1 MKNNHLTQIYMCTYN
16 RVAENVQWKII
27 NLVYFPRES
36 CKNYKTFHSLR
47 IYFLR
52 SKVTEDKN
60 PPTLR
65 EKLR

>member
-1 MKNNHLTQIYMCTYN
+1 MKNIHPTQIDMYAYN

-36 CKNYKTFHSLR
+36 CKNYKTFYSLR

-52 SKVTEDKN
+52 SKLTEDKN

-65 EKLR
+65 ENLR